1 MSCQR
6 VFFVLFINK
15 MLVCLLFFYNIHK
28 PMKTLLDNLY
38 SDLLQNQVFQTGFRF
53 LTIVKGSHLPKM
65 DSNVLIFIMS
75 GTMKVF
81 SGEKEL
87 AIIDERH
94 IFFWDKENDH
104 VCEMLSDTQVILF
117 AFGDL
122 IVHDL
127 LTFRPYASFQ
137 DKSALKGT
145 GLRFAEPLNSFLQ
158 LLVLYLEMKL
168 DDVSLYI
175 TKRQE
180 LFYILNSVY
189 NEQELAILFSSL
201 TEQSSKFKEQIL
213 ENYLSA
219 KNVGELASLLGY
231 GVTNFRV
238 KFKEQFGVSVYRW
251 LLNRKSQ
258 RIIYRITVYG
268 DEFSQIIDDFG
279 FSSPSHFNKFCR
291 SQYGLT
297 PCELRKKLKTNNNS

>member
-1 MSCQR
+1 
-6 VFFVLFINK
+6 
-15 MLVCLLFFYNIHK
+15 
-28 PMKTLLDNLY
+28 MKTLIENLT
-38 SDLLQNQVFQTGFRF
+38 SDLLPNQIFQTGFSF
-53 LTIVKGSHLPKM
+53 LIILKGNSLLKL

-75 GTMKVF
+75 GTMKV
-81 SGEKEL
+81 SSAQQEL
-87 AIIDERH
+87 ATVRERH
-94 IFFWDKENDH
+94 IFFWDKEDDYT
-104 VCEMLSDTQVILF
+104 CEMLADSQVILF

-127 LTFRPYASFQ
+127 LTFRPFGATS
-137 DKSALKGT
+137 DSSVSKDVGLK
-145 GLRFAEPLNSFLQ
+145 FAEPLNSFLQ
-158 LLVLYLEMKL
+158 LLAQYMEMNLYDL
-168 DDVSLYI
+168 SLYI
-175 TKRQE
+175 AKQRE

-231 GVTNFRV
+231 GVTNFRA

-258 RIIYRITVYG
+258 HIIYRITVYG

>member
-1 MSCQR
+1 
-6 VFFVLFINK
+6 
-15 MLVCLLFFYNIHK
+15 
-28 PMKTLLDNLY
+28 MKTLIENLT
-38 SDLLQNQVFQTGFRF
+38 SDLLPNQIFQTGFSF
-53 LTIVKGSHLPKM
+53 LIILKGNSLLKL

-75 GTMKVF
+75 GTMKV
-81 SGEKEL
+81 SSAQQEL
-87 AIIDERH
+87 ATVRERH
-94 IFFWDKENDH
+94 IFFWDKEDDYT
-104 VCEMLSDTQVILF
+104 CEMLSDSQVILF

-127 LTFRPYASFQ
+127 LTFRPFGAIS
-137 DKSALKGT
+137 DSSVSKDVGLK
-145 GLRFAEPLNSFLQ
+145 FAEPLNSFLQ
-158 LLVLYLEMKL
+158 LLAQYMEMNLYDL
-168 DDVSLYI
+168 SLYI
-175 TKRQE
+175 AKQRE

-201 TEQSSKFKEQIL
+201 TEQSS
-213 ENYLSA
+213 
-219 KNVGELASLLGY
+219 
-231 GVTNFRV
+231 R
-238 KFKEQFGVSVYRW
+238 FKEQFGVSVYRW

-258 RIIYRITVYG
+258 HIIYRITVYG

>member
-1 MSCQR
+1 
-6 VFFVLFINK
+6 
-15 MLVCLLFFYNIHK
+15 
-28 PMKTLLDNLY
+28 MKTLLDNLS

-168 DDVSLYI
+168 DETAGTVLY
-175 TKRQE
+175 
-180 LFYILNSVY
+180 S
-189 NEQELAILFSSL
+189 
-201 TEQSSKFKEQIL
+201 
-213 ENYLSA
+213 
-219 KNVGELASLLGY
+219 
-231 GVTNFRV
+231 
-238 KFKEQFGVSVYRW
+238 
-251 LLNRKSQ
+251 
-258 RIIYRITVYG
+258 
-268 DEFSQIIDDFG
+268 EF
-279 FSSPSHFNKFCR
+279 C
-291 SQYGLT
+291 L
-297 PCELRKKLKTNNNS
+297 

>member
-1 MSCQR
+1 
-6 VFFVLFINK
+6 
-15 MLVCLLFFYNIHK
+15 
-28 PMKTLLDNLY
+28 MKTLLDNLS

-127 LTFRPYASFQ
+127 LTFRPHASFQ
-137 DKSALKGT
+137 DKYALKGT

-180 LFYILNSVY
+180 LFYILNSIY
-189 NEQELAILFSSL
+189 NEQELAVLFSSL

-258 RIIYRITVYG
+258 QIIYRITVYG

>member
-1 MSCQR
+1 
-6 VFFVLFINK
+6 
-15 MLVCLLFFYNIHK
+15 
-28 PMKTLLDNLY
+28 
-38 SDLLQNQVFQTGFRF
+38 
-53 LTIVKGSHLPKM
+53 
-65 DSNVLIFIMS
+65 
-75 GTMKVF
+75 
-81 SGEKEL
+81 
-87 AIIDERH
+87 
-94 IFFWDKENDH
+94 
-104 VCEMLSDTQVILF
+104 MLSDTQVILF

-219 KNVGELASLLGY
+219 KM
-231 GVTNFRV
+231 
-238 KFKEQFGVSVYRW
+238 
-251 LLNRKSQ
+251 
-258 RIIYRITVYG
+258 
-268 DEFSQIIDDFG
+268 
-279 FSSPSHFNKFCR
+279 
-291 SQYGLT
+291 
-297 PCELRKKLKTNNNS
+297 

>member
-1 MSCQR
+1 METLIKNLIPD
-6 VFFVLFINK
+6 VLPNR
-15 MLVCLLFFYNIHK
+15 
-28 PMKTLLDNLY
+28 
-38 SDLLQNQVFQTGFRF
+38 VFQTGFSF
-53 LTIVKGSHLPKM
+53 LIVLKGNSLLRLN
-65 DSNVLIFIMS
+65 SNVLLFIMS
-75 GTMKVF
+75 GAMKVS
-81 SGEKEL
+81 SGKQEL
-87 AIIDERH
+87 AIINERH
-94 IFFWDKENDH
+94 IFFWDKEDDYT
-104 VCEMLSDTQVILF
+104 CEMLLDSQIILF
-117 AFGDL
+117 SFGDL

-127 LTFRPYASFQ
+127 LTFRSCGTIQ
-137 DKSALKGT
+137 DGYYPKSMGLK
-145 GLRFAEPLNSFLQ
+145 FAEPLNLFLQ
-158 LLVLYLEMKL
+158 LLVRYMEMKFYDL
-168 DDVSLYI
+168 SLYI
-175 TKRQE
+175 TKQKE

-189 NEQELAILFSSL
+189 NEQELAVLFNSL

-231 GVTNFRV
+231 GVTNFRA

>member
-1 MSCQR
+1 MQ
-6 VFFVLFINK
+6 
-15 MLVCLLFFYNIHK
+15 
-28 PMKTLLDNLY
+28 
-38 SDLLQNQVFQTGFRF
+38 
-53 LTIVKGSHLPKM
+53 GSHLPKQWQC
-65 DSNVLIFIMS
+65 LIYYHEWHYESFL
-75 GTMKVF
+75 V
-81 SGEKEL
+81 KEL

-127 LTFRPYASFQ
+127 LTFSPYASFQ
-137 DKSALKGT
+137 DKYALKGT

-251 LLNRKSQ
+251 LLNQKSQ
-258 RIIYRITVYG
+258 QIIYRITVYG